1 MLSEYT
7 YSASN
12 LLINTNSKV
21 LHNLKN
27 GHFHNRENLSTFAA
41 MESLRQQKV
50 NKLLAKELAEIFRS
64 ESRSLFGGGFITVTT
79 VRVSPD
85 LSSAKVYLSI
95 MGNKDKKAI
104 FKLIQD
110 QTKVIRKT
118 LGLIVGKQLRIVP
131 ELMFYIDDSLDY
143 AMKIEELLKK

>member
-1 MLSEYT
+1 
-7 YSASN
+7 
-12 LLINTNSKV
+12 
-21 LHNLKN
+21 
-27 GHFHNRENLSTFAA
+27 

-64 ESRSLFGGGFITVTT
+64 EARSLFGGGFITVTT

-95 MGNKDKKAI
+95 MATKDRQAI
-104 FKLIQD
+104 FKLVESQN
-110 QTKVIRKT
+110 KVIRKQ

-131 ELMFYIDDSLDY
+131 ELMFFIDDSLDY

>member
-1 MLSEYT
+1 
-7 YSASN
+7 
-12 LLINTNSKV
+12 
-21 LHNLKN
+21 
-27 GHFHNRENLSTFAA
+27 

-50 NKLLAKELAEIFRS
+50 NKLLAKELAEIFRA

-95 MGNKDKKAI
+95 MGNKDKKAV

-110 QTKVIRKT
+110 QTNIIRKK

>member
-1 MLSEYT
+1 
-7 YSASN
+7 
-12 LLINTNSKV
+12 
-21 LHNLKN
+21 
-27 GHFHNRENLSTFAA
+27 

-64 ESRSLFGGGFITVTT
+64 EARSMFGGGFITVTG

-95 MGNKDKKAI
+95 MAPNKDKNAI
-104 FKLIQD
+104 FKLIENQNSA
-110 QTKVIRKT
+110 IRRK
-118 LGLIVGKQLRIVP
+118 LGAIVGKQLRIVP
-131 ELMFYIDDSLDY
+131 ELSFFIDDSLDY

>member
-1 MLSEYT
+1 
-7 YSASN
+7 
-12 LLINTNSKV
+12 
-21 LHNLKN
+21 
-27 GHFHNRENLSTFAA
+27 

-64 ESRSLFGGGFITVTT
+64 EARAMFGGGFITVTG

-85 LSSAKVYLSI
+85 LGLAKVYVSI
-95 MGNKDKKAI
+95 MATRDKQVV

-110 QTKVIRKT
+110 QNSHIRRKLGSVI
-118 LGLIVGKQLRIVP
+118 GKQLRIVP